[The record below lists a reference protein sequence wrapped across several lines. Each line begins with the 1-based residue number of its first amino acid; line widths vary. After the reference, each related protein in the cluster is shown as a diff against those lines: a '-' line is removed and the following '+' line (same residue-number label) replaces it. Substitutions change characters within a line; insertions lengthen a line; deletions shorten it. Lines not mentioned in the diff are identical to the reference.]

1 MTSKSPPGF
10 SFCLVFTS
18 YLKPNPGCRVG
29 SAVRLA
35 AGVSVEEA
43 RPLQTHHVILTSN
56 QMNSNSL
63 TLSMPSPRQ
72 SVRVGSRAY
81 PLSCA
86 VARRGLRLAE
96 LWGHHPSVLKP
107 LGAPRPPSPG
117 PTAAFSV
124 DQENR
129 D

>member
-10 SFCLVFTS
+10 SFCLVLSS

-43 RPLQTHHVILTSN
+43 CPLQTHHVILTSN

-63 TLSMPSPRQ
+63 TLSMPSACQ
-72 SVRVGSRAY
+72 SVCVGSRAY

-86 VARRGLRLAE
+86 VA
-96 LWGHHPSVLKP
+96 
-107 LGAPRPPSPG
+107 
-117 PTAAFSV
+117 
-124 DQENR
+124 
-129 D
+129 